1 MHYKNY
7 NELLCFTC
15 FFQELVISAV
25 TGIIVGLSCALPIL
39 IVATMN
45 VFVGIMATVN
55 IALITV
61 TVLGFIPM
69 MGWKLGVSI
78 HLKTPQFT

>member
-1 MHYKNY
+1 MV
-7 NELLCFTC
+7 L
-15 FFQELVISAV
+15 SAM

-45 VFVGIMATVN
+45 VWVGIMATVN
-55 IALITV
+55 IALITT

-69 MGWKLGVSI
+69 MGWKLGVSLNI
-78 HLKTPQFT
+78 